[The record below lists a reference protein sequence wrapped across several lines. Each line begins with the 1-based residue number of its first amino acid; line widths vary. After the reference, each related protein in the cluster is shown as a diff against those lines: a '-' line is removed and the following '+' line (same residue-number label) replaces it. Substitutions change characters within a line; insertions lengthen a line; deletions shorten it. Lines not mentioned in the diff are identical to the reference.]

1 MPVTR
6 TNSALW
12 TKLTRGSGLKDLHVM
27 VGINDSKRT
36 SSGASLA
43 DVARWNH
50 WGTATIP
57 SRPFLYVA
65 LNGEAQPVQEI
76 CKRVAKAVIEGK
88 LEIEQ
93 AAQLLGIWGV
103 KEVQRIIALS
113 LEPPNRPATIA
124 RKGSDTTLVDTG
136 QLRQNI
142 SYRIESAKPIP
153 KGQ

>member
-1 MPVTR
+1 
-6 TNSALW
+6 
-12 TKLTRGSGLKDLHVM
+12 
-27 VGINDSKRT
+27 
-36 SSGASLA
+36 
-43 DVARWNH
+43 
-50 WGTATIP
+50 
-57 SRPFLYVA
+57 VA